1 MGILARAMRGDRVD
15 RATRSSAGRN
25 LRPRDYPRPD
35 GTAVVE
41 HWLNQGITG
50 HSRWIELAWLSIA
63 ASLLAIL
70 ISEVW
75 PRARKE
81 EPYAPQ
87 RGTLS
92 GPRRRALNSTFAG
105 RFGIPCGRVPKP
117 PLLRFF
123 GSVAFL
129 PPIQARPVIASP
141 L

>member
-1 MGILARAMRGDRVD
+1 
-15 RATRSSAGRN
+15 
-25 LRPRDYPRPD
+25 
-35 GTAVVE
+35 VE

-92 GPRRRALNSTFAG
+92 GPRRRALNPTFAG
-105 RFGIPCGRVPKP
+105 RFGIPCGRACTQAPAVVFFR
-117 PLLRFF
+117 LR
-123 GSVAFL
+123 GISATNSSPACDCITIVALAEMHAFKGT
-129 PPIQARPVIASP
+129 
-141 L
+141 